1 MPAVLTAADARHWAL
16 LTRAALAA
24 RRTEID
30 APQRL
35 PGARRRHRH
44 QPLPHLRRRH
54 RRGRLGAR
62 GAPASSATPPSCR
75 SAAPSS
81 GPSCCPPAATPGS
94 SSASSSAACATPSSS
109 ATPRW
114 STRRCSPPRSPP
126 GPPRPGPASP
136 TRRRAPS
143 SPSRMPAPPPPSRP
157 PTRGGSLADVCEA
170 AVDAAQVALART
182 PDQLEALARA
192 GVVDAGGAGCVL
204 MLESFHRVVTGRW
217 SATDEGLLSAGPP
230 LKRRDEWRQPDAVPA
245 ANAQPSPTL
254 TGHDPLDRGTEAH
267 GEGPAYEVMYLL
279 TDTTPEAVETLTGTL
294 DGLGDSLLVVGGPD
308 LWNVHVHVD
317 DPGAAVEA
325 GVAAGRPERI
335 RITHFASQVDAR
347 EQPVP
352 LAVVACAAGPG
363 IGALLREAGAVVVAS
378 GPGRRASAGQLLEA
392 VRVDRVA
399 PPSCCC
405 PATATRS
412 WPPRSPP
419 RRPPARASTCTW
431 CPPARPCRRSAALAV
446 LDPGR
451 SVHAN
456 VVAMTGAAVAT
467 RHGAVSVAT
476 KEALTWAGVCH
487 PGDVLGIVDGDVAF
501 LGTDVAVAAR
511 EVLDRLLSAGGE
523 LVTLVVGADAERRAG
538 RRRRLGA
545 GARPPRARGGRHRR
559 RAARLPPARRGG
571 VSGGDLTWRPSRASS
586 RRSSPRRR
594 RSSPRPATSTP
605 SATCWRSGRA
615 ATAPATPTSA
625 PPRSARSSSASP
637 RSRPP
642 RPGRCRSA
650 RAPCSTSSSP
660 TAGTTSTSPS
670 SRRGAT
676 RRRWCPAR
684 AASSPARSAPTT
696 SGSS

>member
-1 MPAVLTAADARHWAL
+1 MPAVFTAADARHWAL

-30 APQRL
+30 GLNVFPVPDGDTGTNLYLTFDAAIDAVVSAHEAA
-35 PGARRRHRH
+35 GI
-44 QPLPHLRRRH
+44 
-54 RRGRLGAR
+54 LGDATLVQECRTLKRAILLSAR
-62 GAPASSATPPSCR
+62 GNSGVIVSQLVGGLCDAVIQREAEVVDAPLL
-75 SAAPSS
+75 AAAF
-81 GPSCCPPAATPGS
+81 AAG
-94 SSASSSAACATPSSS
+94 AAA
-109 ATPRW
+109 A
-114 STRRCSPPRSPP
+114 
-126 GPPRPGPASP
+126 
-136 TRRRAPS
+136 RACVAHPQEGTILTV
-143 SPSRMPAPPPPSRP
+143 ADAGAAAAVEAAEA
-157 PTRGGSLADVCEA
+157 GGSLADVCEA

-245 ANAQPSPTL
+245 GTAQPSPTL
-254 TGHDPLDRGTEAH
+254 PGHDPLDRGTEAH
-267 GEGPAYEVMYLL
+267 GEGPAFEVMYLL

-325 GVAAGRPERI
+325 GVTAGRPERI
-335 RITHFASQVDAR
+335 RITHFASQINAR

-392 VRVDRVA
+392 VESTGSTAVVLLPGDRDTLMAAEIAAQAAAGSGLDVHVV
-399 PPSCCC
+399 
-405 PATATRS
+405 
-412 WPPRSPP
+412 
-419 RRPPARASTCTW
+419 PARTTVQSL
-431 CPPARPCRRSAALAV
+431 AALAV

-523 LVTLVVGADAERRAG
+523 LVTLVVGADAEPG
-538 RRRRLGA
+538 LGDGVA
-545 GARPPRARGGRHRR
+545 SALGHDRPELEVVVIDGGQPVYP
-559 RAARLPPARRGG
+559 LLVG
-571 VSGGDLTWRPSRASS
+571 VE
-586 RRSSPRRR
+586 
-594 RSSPRPATSTP
+594 
-605 SATCWRSGRA
+605 
-615 ATAPATPTSA
+615 
-625 PPRSARSSSASP
+625 
-637 RSRPP
+637 
-642 RPGRCRSA
+642 
-650 RAPCSTSSSP
+650 
-660 TAGTTSTSPS
+660 
-670 SRRGAT
+670 
-676 RRRWCPAR
+676 
-684 AASSPARSAPTT
+684 
-696 SGSS
+696 